1 MNIIIERNTFVANE
15 CARASVVQDICDAI
29 IGSMERTNEDFK
41 LDISGAHPKMF
52 VGADPNSVYRYKY
65 ILDYNRG
72 GVYKRIRSCEMRLAF
87 RSMQEAGY
95 YIYYG
100 SLAYY
105 ISIKPYRGD
114 TKAQYTDFTH
124 FID

>member
-1 MNIIIERNTFVANE
+1 MNIIIERNTFVANG

-29 IGSMERTNEDFK
+29 IGLMKRTNEDFK
-41 LDISGAHPKMF
+41 LVISDAHPKMF
-52 VGADPNSVYRYKY
+52 VGADPNSVHQYKY
-65 ILDYNRG
+65 IADYNRN
-72 GVYKRIRSCEMRLAF
+72 GVCKRIRSCEMRLAF
-87 RSMQEAGY
+87 RSLQEAGY

-105 ISIKPYRGD
+105 ISIKPYMGS